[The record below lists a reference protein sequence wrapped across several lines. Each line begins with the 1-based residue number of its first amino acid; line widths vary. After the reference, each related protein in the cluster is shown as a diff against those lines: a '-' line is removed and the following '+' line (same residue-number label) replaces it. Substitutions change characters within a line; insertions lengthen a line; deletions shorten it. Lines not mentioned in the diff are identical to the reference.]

1 MQAGGQ
7 RPNMQQVQAMQKAM
21 PPELLRQM
29 RSAGSPAAAQKVM
42 QEYIGKHGEEGINMQ
57 AMLGAM
63 MPGMGGGGGGMP
75 GMPGKFIRLGLPRRS
90 SYSPCDPILQTWVR

>member
-29 RSAGSPAAAQKVM
+29 RSAGSPQAAQKVM
-42 QEYIGKHGEEGINMQ
+42 QEYIAKNGEGGIDMS
-57 AMLGAM
+57 AM
-63 MPGMGGGGGGMP
+63 MNAMGMGMPSMP
-75 GMPGKFIRLGLPRRS
+75 GMPGEFSVWREQIVTRLS
-90 SYSPCDPILQTWVR
+90 